1 LTPDGK
7 SRAAF
12 AFNPQLAEQYLGKA
26 AEQAGDGE
34 ENPLLVS
41 GYKVLLKDFEK
52 VALAHTLAVQY
63 DPGRIPFYSGSALLV
78 LSLCGCFFFHTKGS
92 GR

>member
-1 LTPDGK
+1 MSEEGPVNASPNYNNPAAQLRVLTPDGK

-12 AFNPQLAEQYLGKA
+12 AFNPQLTEQYLGKA
-26 AEQAGDGE
+26 VEQAKGGE
-34 ENPLLVS
+34 ESPLLVS

-63 DPGRIPFYSGSALLV
+63 DPGRIPS
-78 LSLCGCFFFHTKGS
+78 
-92 GR
+92 